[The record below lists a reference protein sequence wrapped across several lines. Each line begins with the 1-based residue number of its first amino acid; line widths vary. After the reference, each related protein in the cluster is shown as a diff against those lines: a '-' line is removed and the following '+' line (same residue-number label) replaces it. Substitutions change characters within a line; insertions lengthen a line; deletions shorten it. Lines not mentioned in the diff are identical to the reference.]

1 MQNYIKTPAEI
12 EAMREG
18 GKVLASILKD
28 LKAYAKP
35 GMTGKEID
43 TWVENEIKKEVL
55 ILLIRIR
62 KLIFLE

>member
-43 TWVENEIKKEVL
+43 AWVENEIKKEVL